1 MSAPRQPF
9 RRRYRNGV
17 TLVELP
23 AVSTRKRAAFTLVE
37 LLVVIGIIAVLIA
50 MLLPAL
56 QKAREQA
63 KLTQCMSNLRQ
74 LGIGT
79 QLYRHHNRDFYPPR
93 VIFVRNMASG
103 VEGAAVTRASV
114 FSWTGK
120 QGDQPFINVT
130 VRDMTTEKRY
140 INKFL
145 VTALDFSSPF
155 EIAHCPSD
163 DQGYREWGTSYSMN
177 QFGGNAANPI
187 LSLVREDVYNGAS
200 KVNDL
205 SIKGSEVRNS
215 SEFVIAGDHPL
226 ISKVMETVPLTV
238 FNYFHG
244 GKNQLP
250 RWNALFADGHVV
262 TIELP
267 KTWNPALALTGTPG
281 KRFMGDNW
289 NFERNK
295 P

>member
-1 MSAPRQPF
+1 MLAKRH
-9 RRRYRNGV
+9 RRC
-17 TLVELP
+17 P
-23 AVSTRKRAAFTLVE
+23 AFTLVE
-37 LLVVIGIIAVLIA
+37 LLVVIGIIAILVA

-56 QKAREQA
+56 AKAREQA
-63 KLTQCMSNLRQ
+63 KVTQCMSNLRQ
-74 LGIGT
+74 LGIGV
-79 QLYRHHNRDFYPPR
+79 QLYRQYNKDFYPPR
-93 VIFVRNMASG
+93 IIFVRNMSTG
-103 VEGAAVTRASV
+103 VEGAPVTRASV

-140 INKFL
+140 INKYIAN
-145 VTALDFSSPF
+145 ALDFSTPF
-155 EIAHCPSD
+155 PLAHCPSD
-163 DQGYREWGTSYSMN
+163 DQGYKEWGTSYSMN

-187 LSLVREDVYNGAS
+187 YSLVREDVYNGAT

-205 SIKGSEVRNS
+205 SIKASDVRNS
-215 SEFVIAGDHPL
+215 AEFVIAGDHPL
-226 ISKVMETVPLTV
+226 ISKVMETVPLPI

-267 KTWNPALALTGTPG
+267 RTHNPALALLGTPG